1 MNLQYILI
9 LLLFLLATLYSS
21 FGLSQ
26 EIRDEKV
33 KHFKEIVLRK
43 DFKSLYEKQLCRV
56 RRVYPLAL
64 EAAKMIENLDEE
76 LDDQESKRGKRKI
89 TKKYNKEIKSE
100 YLFVIKD
107 LYIEEGKLLMK
118 LIYRETGLTVEEIIS
133 KYKSRF
139 SSKMYNQL
147 GKIWDQN
154 LDVKYDPQGEDII
167 TEIVIMDIKNNVVT
181 FDTTPR
187 HLSKEEYKEEI
198 KEYRVNKRA
207 ARKLMR
213 QQRRAASESIT
224 NEEE

>member
-9 LLLFLLATLYSS
+9 LVLFLLATLYSS

-43 DFKSLYEKQLCRV
+43 DFKSLYEKQLRRV

-181 FDTTPR
+181 FDPTPR

>member
-9 LLLFLLATLYSS
+9 LVLFLLATLNSS
-21 FGLSQ
+21 FSLSQ
-26 EIRDEKV
+26 EIKDEKV

-43 DFKSLYEKQLCRV
+43 DFKSLYEKQLRRV

-181 FDTTPR
+181 FDPTPR

>member
-43 DFKSLYEKQLCRV
+43 DFKSLYEKQLSRV

-181 FDTTPR
+181 FDPTPR